1 MDSILHECSLLITVK
16 HDHAVTCI
24 KGLIF
29 LPMQSVPIT
38 TKLVSSNPSR
48 GEMCSIQHYVI
59 KLVSDFLLVLQFP
72 PPIKL
77 TATI

>member
-1 MDSILHECSLLITVK
+1 MTMLSPVL
-16 HDHAVTCI
+16 

-59 KLVSDFLLVLQFP
+59 KLVSDFSYIVAVSF
-72 PPIKL
+72 IGGGNWSTRRKSL
-77 TATI
+77 TSFIT